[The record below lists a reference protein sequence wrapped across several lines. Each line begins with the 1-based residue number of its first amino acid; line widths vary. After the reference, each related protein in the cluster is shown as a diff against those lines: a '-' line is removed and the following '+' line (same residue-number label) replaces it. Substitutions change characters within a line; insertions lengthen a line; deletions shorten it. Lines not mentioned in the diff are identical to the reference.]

1 MRVLFVF
8 SFSGKKSS
16 LVKLNLDKG
25 RGGGKK
31 SSSKERWESVAT
43 RACCAF
49 ACERVGSSQHLPAGK
64 VVREGRTVIIFRPR
78 TSRKVLV
85 PASEPRL
92 RRRLS
97 ATE

>member
-1 MRVLFVF
+1 
-8 SFSGKKSS
+8 
-16 LVKLNLDKG
+16 
-25 RGGGKK
+25 
-31 SSSKERWESVAT
+31 
-43 RACCAF
+43 
-49 ACERVGSSQHLPAGK
+49 VGSSQHLPAGK
-64 VVREGRTVIIFRPR
+64 VVREGSTVIISRPR